1 MKTEYLNLCA
11 LFSAAF
17 VSLGQDSTPIT
28 VTNGQEF
35 SVTLASN
42 PTTGFRWD
50 LARPINTNF
59 VRLLTNEYVRPDSQL
74 MGAGGNEVWKFR
86 ATSEG
91 KTEIDLKYARPWE
104 KEVEPAKKTNFFVVI
119 TGPQSAK

>member
-1 MKTEYLNLCA
+1 MKIDYLRLCA
-11 LFSAAF
+11 LLTAASVSSA
-17 VSLGQDSTPIT
+17 QDSKPIT

-35 SVTLASN
+35 SFTLASN

-50 LARPINTNF
+50 LAKPLNTNF
-59 VRLLTNEYVRPDSQL
+59 VRLLTNEYLRPDSRL
-74 MGAGGNEVWKFR
+74 VGAGGNEVLKFK

-104 KEVEPAKKTNFFVVI
+104 KEVEPAKTTNLVVVI
-119 TGPQSAK
+119 TGQKSAK